1 MKHLTSKFGLF
12 WLVAALGAGLAL
24 SFRDSTPVV
33 VGGGVFIFL
42 LVVVAALFVNRN
54 VRHRR
59 SAELTLL
66 RSEQTFRATFKQAPL
81 GLALLGP
88 DRHWLLVNQKLCS
101 LLGYSSDELK
111 RSDFESLLHPEDR
124 DGAAVQF
131 AKLASDQLAT

>member
-1 MKHLTSKFGLF
+1 MKHLTLKFGLF
-12 WLVAALGAGLAL
+12 WLVAALGASLAL

-33 VGGGVFIFL
+33 VGGGVVIFL
-42 LVVVAALFVNRN
+42 LVVVVALFVNRN

-66 RSEQTFRATFKQAPL
+66 RSEQAFRAAFKQAPL

-111 RSDFESLLHPEDR
+111 RSDFER
-124 DGAAVQF
+124 
-131 AKLASDQLAT
+131 